1 MHAVGLLELFH
12 FDDGGTKMDKK
23 LLLVLVLVFF
33 GLAIFIYG
41 YAQQG
46 QDTMQN
52 NTIQNNPVQ
61 NVTQNSTTQNSEQT
75 NVNSTLKDYDATI
88 TQKGSNTP
96 QKRGTSVPV
105 HYTVTNNGKKTIYDA
120 EVGAQEF
127 GKYIGTL
134 KPGQTKKYTYMQ
146 YIPTDEDLAE
156 WYEGGNVKL
165 TGPLEI
171 GSIILT
177 FKDDKG
183 AFHGVRSNQ
192 ISIKLLK

>member
-1 MHAVGLLELFH
+1 MYAVGLLELF
-12 FDDGGTKMDKK
+12 DYRGIKMNKK
-23 LLLVLVLVFF
+23 LLMVLVLAFF

-41 YAQQG
+41 YTQQS

-52 NTIQNNPVQ
+52 NMIQNNTTQ
-61 NVTQNSTTQNSEQT
+61 NATQNSTVEDNNEQT
-75 NVNSTLKDYDATI
+75 NVNNTLKDYDATI
-88 TQKGSNTP
+88 TQKGPSTP

-105 HYTVTNNGKKTIYDA
+105 HYTVTNKGKKTIYDA

-127 GKYIGTL
+127 EKYIGTL

-146 YIPTDEDLAE
+146 YIATDKDLKE
-156 WYEGGNVKL
+156 WYGGNVKL
-165 TGPLEI
+165 NGPLEI

-192 ISIKLLK
+192 IQIRLLN